1 MTNLTAASP
10 PASSSPP
17 HAHPPTTACNDR
29 PGTTVPKKKGKKW
42 RQVKKPKTAP
52 PPIEAVEH
60 KRGHSRRR
68 MQNYSAVTKKIQ
80 SRRQRVTA
88 AMVKRA
94 LENIEVVDCELDQLR
109 TARLTVNK
117 AREYRHEELEA
128 LGIRTIHWNG
138 R

>member
-1 MTNLTAASP
+1 
-10 PASSSPP
+10 
-17 HAHPPTTACNDR
+17 
-29 PGTTVPKKKGKKW
+29 
-42 RQVKKPKTAP
+42 
-52 PPIEAVEH
+52 
-60 KRGHSRRR
+60 